1 MNKVELRKNLIGVV
15 SVGLSFALGMAL
27 YNAFLIADLQDVEK
41 EDLSVAPKKAV
52 NPAPRPAAPP
62 KQKMKA
68 VSGHGQ
74 AVDDNKNDNQRAQT
88 TKKMIA
94 NAPSSEMLG

>member
-41 EDLSVAPKKAV
+41 EDLSLFPKKAV
-52 NPAPRPAAPP
+52 N
-62 KQKMKA
+62 
-68 VSGHGQ
+68 
-74 AVDDNKNDNQRAQT
+74 RAT
-88 TKKMIA
+88 TPLH
-94 NAPSSEMLG
+94 PSKR